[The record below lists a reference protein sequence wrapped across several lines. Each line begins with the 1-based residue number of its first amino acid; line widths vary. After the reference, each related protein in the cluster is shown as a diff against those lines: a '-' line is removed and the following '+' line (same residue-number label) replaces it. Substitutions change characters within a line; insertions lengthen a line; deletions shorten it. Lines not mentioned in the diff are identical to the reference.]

1 MLMSI
6 KRLSLI
12 AALALCAGV
21 ILMSL
26 SGMPEIYEYNV
37 LSPKAEAPEQPSDG
51 SGDGQTGEEETPPE
65 D

>member
-21 ILMSL
+21 IMMSL
-26 SGMPEIYEYNV
+26 SGVP
-37 LSPKAEAPEQPSDG
+37 
-51 SGDGQTGEEETPPE
+51 
-65 D
+65 